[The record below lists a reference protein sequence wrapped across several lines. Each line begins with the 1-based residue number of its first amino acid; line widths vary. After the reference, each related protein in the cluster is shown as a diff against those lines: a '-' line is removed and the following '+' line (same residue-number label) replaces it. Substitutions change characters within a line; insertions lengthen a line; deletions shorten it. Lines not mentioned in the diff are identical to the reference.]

1 MVLNV
6 TLELLALLNYL
17 LRLVYTV
24 VVQVLDMDHA
34 LELVLH
40 VIR

>member
-40 VIR
+40 VVR